1 LQVQTEANAHVNEP
15 ASAQAIPVVPAVTP
29 ESGLRGLS
37 GQVVRTFRPAPLA
50 EPPAPGAKER
60 AHATW
65 DTFGDF

>member
-1 LQVQTEANAHVNEP
+1 
-15 ASAQAIPVVPAVTP
+15 VTP

-37 GQVVRTFRPAPLA
+37 GSVARTVRPAPLA
-50 EPPAPGAKER
+50 EPPVPGAKER